1 MIPELPDMV
10 QTLLK
15 PEIYPEATEGVE
27 LEQTQMSFVF
37 LTDDYAYKVKKPV
50 NLGYLDYTT
59 LENRLFYCK
68 KEVELNK
75 RLCPD
80 AYLGVVTINR
90 QQDSF
95 SINGAGDVIEYA
107 VMMRRLPRELMMDSL
122 LESNGVT
129 TGMINRLADKIA
141 AFHRQAETNEEIS
154 TFGRIDTISQ
164 NAEENFSQTEKY
176 IGRTI
181 SSHQY
186 QQIKGYCRSF
196 IRENVSLFEKR
207 VKDNRIRDCHGD
219 LHTSHICFENGI
231 CIYDCIEFNDRFR
244 YGDTASEV
252 AFLAMDLDHH
262 GRADISRSFVK
273 EYIAKSHDVELK
285 KLLNFYK
292 CYRAYVRG
300 KVASFKLD
308 DPYITKGEQEKAV
321 ETANSYFYL
330 AHSYVKS
337 VPILFIT
344 TGLVGSG
351 KTALSQALAERMGFV
366 VLSSDVT
373 RKRLAQ
379 IPETE
384 HRFEEYDSGIYSPD
398 FSRKTYDAM
407 LAEAKDI
414 LAEGGSVIMDASF
427 VKAEERKRV
436 KALAEEMNASFFILE
451 CKSDEETTR
460 RRLSRRLEQGS
471 VSDGRWEIY
480 LLQKKRFEPVVEVPP
495 QKRVIID
502 TTQPI
507 DKMVRY
513 VLDKVTRSK

>member
-1 MIPELPDMV
+1 LIPELPDMI
-10 QTLLK
+10 QALLK

-37 LTDDYAYKVKKPV
+37 LTDNYAYKVKKPV

-59 LENRLFYCK
+59 LENRRYYCY

-75 RLCPD
+75 RLCTD
-80 AYLGVVTINR
+80 AYLGVITINR

-95 SINGAGDVIEYA
+95 SINGAGDVMEYA
-107 VMMRRLPRELMMDSL
+107 VKMRRLPRELMMDAL
-122 LESNGVT
+122 LESNSVT
-129 TGMINRLADKIA
+129 TEMINRLADKTA
-141 AFHRQAETNEEIS
+141 SFHRQAETNEEIS

-164 NAEENFSQTEKY
+164 NTEENFSQTEKY

-186 QQIKGYCRSF
+186 KQIKGYCRSF
-196 IRENVSLFEKR
+196 IRENASLFEKR
-207 VKDNRIRDCHGD
+207 VEDNRIRDCHGD
-219 LHTSHICFENGI
+219 LHTAHICFENGI

-244 YGDTASEV
+244 YGDIASEV

-262 GRADISRSFVK
+262 GRAYLSRSFVR

-308 DPYITKGEQEKAV
+308 DPYLTKGEQEKAV

-351 KTALSQALAERMGFV
+351 KTALSQALAERMGLV

-373 RKRLAQ
+373 RKCLAQ
-379 IPETE
+379 IPKTE

-398 FSRKTYDAM
+398 FSRKTYNAM

-427 VKAEERKRV
+427 IKAEERK
-436 KALAEEMNASFFILE
+436 KAKAIAEEMNAGFHILE
-451 CKSDEETTR
+451 CKSDEETIH
-460 RRLSRRLEQGS
+460 RRLTRRLEQSS

-502 TTQPI
+502 TALPVGEI
-507 DKMVRY
+507 VPY
-513 VLDKVTRSK
+513 ILDKVARSK

>member
-1 MIPELPDMV
+1 MV
-10 QTLLK
+10 QALLK

-27 LEQTQMSFVF
+27 LKQTQMSFVF
-37 LTDDYAYKVKKPV
+37 LTDNYAYKVKKPV

-59 LENRLFYCK
+59 LENRRYYCY

-75 RLCPD
+75 RLCPN

-95 SINGAGDVIEYA
+95 SINGTGDLTEYA
-107 VMMRRLPRELMMDSL
+107 VKMHRLPRELMMDAL
-122 LESNGVT
+122 LESNSLST
-129 TGMINRLADKIA
+129 EMISRLADKIA
-141 AFHRQAETNEEIS
+141 AFHRQAETNSEIS
-154 TFGRIDTISQ
+154 TFGRVDTISQ
-164 NAEENFSQTEKY
+164 NTEENFSQTEKY

-196 IRENVSLFEKR
+196 IRQNASLFEKR

-219 LHTSHICFENGI
+219 LHTAHICFENGI

-244 YGDTASEV
+244 YGDIASEV

-308 DPYITKGEQEKAV
+308 DPYITKGEQEKTV
-321 ETANSYFYL
+321 ETASSYFYL

-337 VPILFIT
+337 TPNLFIT

-351 KTALSQALAERMGFV
+351 KTALSQALAERIGLV

-414 LAEGGSVIMDASF
+414 LTEGGSVIMDASF

-436 KALAEEMNASFFILE
+436 KALAEEMNAGFFILE
-451 CKSDEETTR
+451 CKTDEETTR
-460 RRLSRRLEQGS
+460 RRLNQRFKQKS

-480 LLQKKRFEPVVEVPP
+480 LLQKKRFEPVVEVPS

-513 VLDKVTRSK
+513 VLDKVARSK